1 MLHHISTHLYVYNRI
16 GYILKKPNF
25 SKQKR
30 ASRHR
35 AEGWGSLNFGARLKH
50 LLHNRSYYYNSKINN
65 SQFRF

>member
-1 MLHHISTHLYVYNRI
+1 MLHHISTHLYVYSRT

-35 AEGWGSLNFGARLKH
+35 AEEWGCLNFGGIYFTTEAIIIILKSIIKSASV
-50 LLHNRSYYYNSKINN
+50 LRI
-65 SQFRF
+65 